1 MHLQLS
7 AYQLMRGLNYLHT
20 SGICHRDIK
29 PQNILFSLH
38 RNELR
43 ICDFGRWARGHVCL
57 CVCAC
62 LCLCVYACVCLCVL
76 LSPSD
81 LASLCSA
88 KHLQSDQLSVSYICS
103 RYYRAPELIFG
114 SRNYTTAIGA
124 RFALRAVER
133 EEKGREG
140 KRRSWVC

>member
-1 MHLQLS
+1 MS
-7 AYQLMRGLNYLHT
+7 
-20 SGICHRDIK
+20 
-29 PQNILFSLH
+29 
-38 RNELR
+38 
-43 ICDFGRWARGHVCL
+43 V
-57 CVCAC
+57 CVCV
-62 LCLCVYACVCLCVL
+62 CVRARVRVCVCVCMPVCLCVL

-81 LASLCSA
+81 FASLCSA